1 MLNHAREQESREI
14 SEHQPCAKSRQSTFV
29 NIPSSLTTS
38 FHVQYH
44 IPFRGLEIKV
54 LLVGGGMELR
64 GGAGVTTAPEPQQ
77 ALARQTGS
85 VTMTPTSHSPHENH
99 TDLWFLKIIIQS
111 KNKKWVLILQQRT
124 TASYTH
130 HTCTGCPVRFRP
142 CCPAHQVVCRG
153 PSTLRPRVWASD
165 MMQTS
170 PGNCKDTDTVLEAS
184 FVTHGNGFPN
194 LLILF
199 ITIITI
205 W

>member
-1 MLNHAREQESREI
+1 MHVSKSRER
-14 SEHQPCAKSRQSTFV
+14 SLSTSPVPRAGKAPLWTSPAVSPPPFT
-29 NIPSSLTTS
+29 SS
-38 FHVQYH
+38 
-44 IPFRGLEIKV
+44 I
-54 LLVGGGMELR
+54 
-64 GGAGVTTAPEPQQ
+64 
-77 ALARQTGS
+77 
-85 VTMTPTSHSPHENH
+85 TSHSEAWKSRCSSWEVAWSWEAALGSPQHLNHSRRSLGRQAQWPWLQPHIHPTKNH

-142 CCPAHQVVCRG
+142 CWPAHQVVCRG